1 MSTLPVLVS
10 TLAEV
15 DGRDR
20 ATIEYFGRTIREAGY
35 IATGKRGMGAPKMTV
50 REAGNLLLAL
60 NGSDGPKDA
69 PIAID
74 RYRSLRQF
82 MVGDARTLREYAEK
96 AEHAPGPI
104 QDAMDART
112 FGEALDCLVEGA
124 PELLRWFFSMFK
136 EDYPRL
142 NKDAF
147 GSYIRLGTFGLLVTL
162 KRYGAEIE
170 VFRYVGSLREVEYSI
185 SFTVDTERFMDGFYG
200 TFSGDRQVSVS
211 FGLLTL
217 LAAWRGLNPD
227 CDIFSSV
234 MAEG

>member
-10 TLAEV
+10 TLTEV

-35 IATGKRGMGAPKMTV
+35 IATGKRGLGAPKMTV

-96 AEHAPGPI
+96 AEHAPDTI
-104 QDAMDART
+104 KDVMDSRT
-112 FGEALDCLVEGA
+112 FGEAMDCLIEGA
-124 PELLRWFFSMFK
+124 PDLLRWFFSMFK
-136 EDYPRL
+136 EDYDGL
-142 NKDAF
+142 NKDLF
-147 GSYIRLGTFGLLVTL
+147 PSHIRLGIFGILVTL
-162 KRYGAEIE
+162 KRYGASIE
-170 VFRYVGSLREVEYSI
+170 LFRFDGSVRSVDYCI
-185 SFTVDTERFMDGFYG
+185 NFTTDAERFMDGFYG
-200 TFSGDRQVSVS
+200 NISADRKVSVS

-227 CDIFSSV
+227 CDIFSTV